1 MSRIFVSH
9 SRRDNLEAV
18 ALVQWLSEVRPELAT
33 EIFIDIGAETG
44 LRLGQKW
51 QEALRQASDRCEA
64 VICLLSRNWQSSDYC
79 RLEYLLAENLG
90 KQILV
95 ARLEDLGDI
104 DITSKWQ
111 RCDLF
116 AEGAQT
122 DIAVTG
128 GAPVQF
134 NTAALDQL
142 KKAIEGTGVGPE
154 NFAWPPRMDPD
165 RAPYRGWE
173 PFEDIDAGVFFGR
186 DAPIVLGTDELRAMP
201 ISGLKSLFVVL
212 GPSGSGK
219 SSFLR
224 AGLIPRLQRDD
235 RHFRVLGI
243 VRPQRNAL
251 TGAHGLAAAI
261 HTARQALQ
269 LTGAPLGE
277 VRRAC

>member
-44 LRLGQKW
+44 LRPGQKW

-95 ARLEDLGDI
+95 ARLEDLGDT
-104 DITSKWQ
+104 DITSK
-111 RCDLF
+111 
-116 AEGAQT
+116 
-122 DIAVTG
+122 
-128 GAPVQF
+128 
-134 NTAALDQL
+134 
-142 KKAIEGTGVGPE
+142 
-154 NFAWPPRMDPD
+154 WPPRMDPD

-186 DAPIVLGTDELRAMP
+186 DAPIVLGTDELRGCR
-201 ISGLKSLFVVL
+201 SR
-212 GPSGSGK
+212 GSSRCSWCWAHPAAVSRRFCG
-219 SSFLR
+219 R
-224 AGLIPRLQRDD
+224 A
-235 RHFRVLGI
+235 
-243 VRPQRNAL
+243 
-251 TGAHGLAAAI
+251 
-261 HTARQALQ
+261 
-269 LTGAPLGE
+269 
-277 VRRAC
+277 